1 MKKNLIFERMFSGKL
16 ESSGTI
22 RRKLTWDDDD
32 ADIDDDNG
40 DDDDDD
46 DDNDNPDLVLDLLH
60 AGGLHDLLE
69 NGSLD
74 RPQLSVSHRLQ
85 VSLSS
90 SKLQSK
96 PHHPHQ
102 EHACYRDHDHD
113 LHTHLD
119 ACCSLAVVENRQ
131 LSESLSNS
139 ESF

>member
-1 MKKNLIFERMFSGKL
+1 MFSGKL

-40 DDDDDD
+40 DNS
-46 DDNDNPDLVLDLLH
+46 DNDDAFAYDNDTPNLVLDLLH

-85 VSLSS
+85 VSSVSLVLTNLIILTILTILIRST
-90 SKLQSK
+90 L
-96 PHHPHQ
+96 
-102 EHACYRDHDHD
+102 AIVIMIMVTT
-113 LHTHLD
+113 LTLM
-119 ACCSLAVVENRQ
+119 LAVRLQ
-131 LSESLSNS
+131 L
-139 ESF
+139 

>member
-1 MKKNLIFERMFSGKL
+1 MKKNLILERMFSGKL

-90 SKLQSK
+90 SVSLILTILIRSML
-96 PHHPHQ
+96 
-102 EHACYRDHDHD
+102 ANVIMIMIST
-113 LHTHLD
+113 LTLM
-119 ACCSLAVVENRQ
+119 LAVRLQ
-131 LSESLSNS
+131 L
-139 ESF
+139 

>member
-1 MKKNLIFERMFSGKL
+1 MKSCDEKNLIFERMFSGKL

-22 RRKLTWDDDD
+22 RRKLTWDNDDNDDD
-32 ADIDDDNG
+32 DGDNG

-85 VSLSS
+85 VSSVSLVLTNLIILTILTILIRST
-90 SKLQSK
+90 L
-96 PHHPHQ
+96 
-102 EHACYRDHDHD
+102 AIVIMIMVTT
-113 LHTHLD
+113 LTLM
-119 ACCSLAVVENRQ
+119 LAVRLQ
-131 LSESLSNS
+131 L
-139 ESF
+139 

>member
-1 MKKNLIFERMFSGKL
+1 MFSGKL

-22 RRKLTWDDDD
+22 RRKLTWDDHNVDD
-32 ADIDDDNG
+32 DDDNG

-90 SKLQSK
+90 SVSLILTILIRSTL
-96 PHHPHQ
+96 
-102 EHACYRDHDHD
+102 AIVIMIMIST
-113 LHTHLD
+113 LTLM
-119 ACCSLAVVENRQ
+119 LAVRLQ
-131 LSESLSNS
+131 L
-139 ESF
+139 

>member
-22 RRKLTWDDDD
+22 RRKLTWDNDDNDDD
-32 ADIDDDNG
+32 DGDNG
-40 DDDDDD
+40 DDDD

-85 VSLSS
+85 VSSVSLV
-90 SKLQSK
+90 LTNLIILTILIRNML
-96 PHHPHQ
+96 
-102 EHACYRDHDHD
+102 AIVIMIIT
-113 LHTHLD
+113 TH
-119 ACCSLAVVENRQ
+119 
-131 LSESLSNS
+131 
-139 ESF
+139 

>member
-40 DDDDDD
+40 DNGDNDDAFAY
-46 DDNDNPDLVLDLLH
+46 DNDNPDLVLDLLH

-85 VSLSS
+85 VSSVSLVLPNLIIRST
-90 SKLQSK
+90 L
-96 PHHPHQ
+96 
-102 EHACYRDHDHD
+102 AIVIMIMVTT
-113 LHTHLD
+113 LTLM
-119 ACCSLAVVENRQ
+119 LAVRLQ
-131 LSESLSNS
+131 L
-139 ESF
+139 

>member
-1 MKKNLIFERMFSGKL
+1 MFSGKL

-22 RRKLTWDDDD
+22 RRKLTWDNDDND
-32 ADIDDDNG
+32 HDDGDNG

-85 VSLSS
+85 VSSVSLV
-90 SKLQSK
+90 LTNLIILTILTILIRNML
-96 PHHPHQ
+96 
-102 EHACYRDHDHD
+102 AIVIMIMVTT
-113 LHTHLD
+113 LTLM
-119 ACCSLAVVENRQ
+119 LAVRLQ
-131 LSESLSNS
+131 L
-139 ESF
+139 

>member
-1 MKKNLIFERMFSGKL
+1 MKNLIFERMFSGKL

-22 RRKLTWDDDD
+22 RRKLTWDDDNVD
-32 ADIDDDNG
+32 DDDDNG

-90 SKLQSK
+90 SVSPVLTILIILIRSML
-96 PHHPHQ
+96 
-102 EHACYRDHDHD
+102 AIVIMIMMTT
-113 LHTHLD
+113 LTLM
-119 ACCSLAVVENRQ
+119 LAVRLQ
-131 LSESLSNS
+131 L
-139 ESF
+139 

>member
-1 MKKNLIFERMFSGKL
+1 MFSGKL

-22 RRKLTWDDDD
+22 RRKLTWDDND

-74 RPQLSVSHRLQ
+74 CPQLSVSHRLQ

-90 SKLQSK
+90 VSPVLTILIILIRSMI
-96 PHHPHQ
+96 
-102 EHACYRDHDHD
+102 AIVIMIIT
-113 LHTHLD
+113 TH
-119 ACCSLAVVENRQ
+119 SP
-131 LSESLSNS
+131 
-139 ESF
+139 

>member
-1 MKKNLIFERMFSGKL
+1 M

-32 ADIDDDNG
+32 VDNDDDNG

-90 SKLQSK
+90 SV
-96 PHHPHQ
+96 
-102 EHACYRDHDHD
+102 
-113 LHTHLD
+113 
-119 ACCSLAVVENRQ
+119 SLVPIILIRSMIAILIRTLISMATKVK
-131 LSESLSNS
+131 
-139 ESF
+139 